1 MNSAR
6 AASEAEQIGRY
17 DNSELYMGQRSRTT
31 NATAGCYESL
41 SMPEPST
48 GAWDCGSDEMTPPL
62 VLGNMVGR
70 SSAMQE
76 VFSMIR
82 KLAPSSAPVLI
93 GGPSGSGKELVA
105 REIHNFSSRRNG
117 PFVAINAAALPE
129 SLIES
134 ELFGHEKGAFTG
146 ATERHAGC
154 FEQAHGG
161 TLFLDE
167 LGEMPRSAQPIL
179 LRVLE
184 TLRVRRLGG
193 RNELAVDVR
202 LLAATSQ
209 PAETHL
215 RDDIFYRLSVF
226 QILLPPLRARVE
238 DIPLLTQVM
247 IQSLNQKNGT
257 LVTGIDSEVLDVFK
271 VYEWPGNAREL
282 RNVIERAT
290 IVAGAGTLR
299 REHLPPTV
307 LGHTFA
313 AGPKDIISMA
323 LLPGERLAKVEEA
336 YIELTLRYVSNNIG
350 EAAALLGI
358 SPRTVRNRI
367 ALFKETLGP
376 QTRADIPLRLT
387 ELGAAAKRSIAAAKG
402 AGA

>member
-1 MNSAR
+1 MDRRSKT
-6 AASEAEQIGRY
+6 
-17 DNSELYMGQRSRTT
+17 DNGMT
-31 NATAGCYESL
+31 GCCKSL
-41 SMPEPST
+41 SVPELST
-48 GAWDCGSDEMTPPL
+48 GTRNCRLDELTPPM

-70 SSAMQE
+70 SPAMQE

-105 REIHNFSSRRNG
+105 REIHNCSSRRNG

-146 ATERHAGC
+146 ATERRAGC

-226 QILLPPLRARVE
+226 QILLPPLRARAE
-238 DIPLLTQVM
+238 DIPLLAQVM
-247 IQSLNQKNGT
+247 VQSLNQKNGT
-257 LVTGIDSEVLDVFK
+257 LVTGIDSEVLNVFK
-271 VYEWPGNAREL
+271 AYEWPGNVREL

-290 IVAGAGTLR
+290 IVAGTGTLR
-299 REHLPPTV
+299 REHLPPTL
-307 LGHTFA
+307 LGQTFA
-313 AGPKDIISMA
+313 AGPKDRISMA
-323 LLPGERLAKVEEA
+323 MLPGERLAKVEEA

-367 ALFKETLGP
+367 AVFKETREP
-376 QTRADIPLRLT
+376 QTQADIPLRLP
-387 ELGAAAKRSIAAAKG
+387 ELGAAGNRSIAAAKG

>member
-1 MNSAR
+1 M
-6 AASEAEQIGRY
+6 
-17 DNSELYMGQRSRTT
+17 SEL
-31 NATAGCYESL
+31 SL
-41 SMPEPST
+41 
-48 GAWDCGSDEMTPPL
+48 GARNCSPDELTPPV
-62 VLGNMVGR
+62 VLGNLIGR
-70 SSAMQE
+70 SPVMQE
-76 VFSMIR
+76 VFSVIR
-82 KLAPSSAPVLI
+82 KLAPTSAPVLI

-167 LGEMPRSAQPIL
+167 LGEMPRAAQPIL

-202 LLAATSQ
+202 LLAAISQ

-226 QILLPPLRARVE
+226 QILLPPLRARAE
-238 DIPLLTQVM
+238 DIPLLAQVM
-247 IQSLNQKNGT
+247 VQSLNQKNGT
-257 LVTGIDSEVLDVFK
+257 LVTDIDSEVLDVFK
-271 VYEWPGNAREL
+271 AYHWPGNAREL

-290 IVAGAGTLR
+290 IVAGTGTLR
-299 REHLPPTV
+299 REHLPPAV
-307 LGHTFA
+307 LGQTFSVE
-313 AGPKDIISMA
+313 PKDRISMV
-323 LLPGERLAKVEEA
+323 LLPGQRLAKVEEA
-336 YIELTLRYVSNNIG
+336 YIELTLRHVSNNIG

-358 SPRTVRNRI
+358 SPRTVRSRI
-367 ALFKETLGP
+367 AVFQKARGP
-376 QTRADIPLRLT
+376 QTEAEIPLRLT
-387 ELGAAAKRSIAAAKG
+387 ELGAAGKRSMAASKG

>member
-1 MNSAR
+1 MPQLS
-6 AASEAEQIGRY
+6 IGAGNY
-17 DNSELYMGQRSRTT
+17 SVDELI
-31 NATAGCYESL
+31 
-41 SMPEPST
+41 
-48 GAWDCGSDEMTPPL
+48 PPL
-62 VLGNMVGR
+62 ALGSMVGR
-70 SSAMQE
+70 SPAMQE

-129 SLIES
+129 SLIKS

-154 FEQAHGG
+154 FEQANGG

-167 LGEMPRSAQPIL
+167 LGEMPRSAQPVL

-193 RNELAVDVR
+193 RNELAIDVR

-226 QILLPPLRARVE
+226 QILLPPLRTRAE
-238 DIPLLTQVM
+238 DIPLLAQVM
-247 IQSLNQKNGT
+247 VRSLNQKNGT

-271 VYEWPGNAREL
+271 AYEWPGNAREL

-290 IVAGAGTLR
+290 IVAGTGILR

-307 LGHTFA
+307 LGQIFA
-313 AGPKDIISMA
+313 SGPKDRISMA

-336 YIELTLRYVSNNIG
+336 YIELTLRHVGYNIG

-358 SPRTVRNRI
+358 SPRTVRSRI
-367 ALFKETLGP
+367 TAFQKARGP
-376 QTRADIPLRLT
+376 QTEAQIPL
-387 ELGAAAKRSIAAAKG
+387 A
-402 AGA
+402 

>member
-1 MNSAR
+1 MNNTL
-6 AASEAEQIGRY
+6 AASKAEQTGGY
-17 DNSELYMGQRSRTT
+17 DNGTPYLDQSRTA
-31 NATAGCYESL
+31 NGMAGCCESL
-41 SMPEPST
+41 SMPELPI
-48 GAWDCGSDEMTPPL
+48 GAQSCSLDELTPPAA
-62 VLGNMVGR
+62 LGNMVGR
-70 SSAMQE
+70 SPAMQE

-105 REIHNFSSRRNG
+105 REIHNLSSRRNG

-238 DIPLLTQVM
+238 DIPLLAQVM
-247 IQSLNQKNGT
+247 IQSLNQKHGT
-257 LVTGIDSEVLDVFK
+257 FVTGIDSEVLDVFK
-271 VYEWPGNAREL
+271 AYEWPGNAREL

-290 IVAGAGTLR
+290 IVAGSGTLR

-307 LGHTFA
+307 LGHTLA
-313 AGPKDIISMA
+313 AGPKDRISMA
-323 LLPGERLAKVEEA
+323 LLPGQRLAKVEEA
-336 YIELTLRYVSNNIG
+336 YIELTLRHVSNNIG

-358 SPRTVRNRI
+358 SPRTVRHRI
-367 ALFKETLGP
+367 AVFKEMREP
-376 QTRADIPLRLT
+376 QPQADDPLRLT
-387 ELGAAAKRSIAAAKG
+387 ELGAAVKQPIA
-402 AGA
+402 

>member
-1 MNSAR
+1 
-6 AASEAEQIGRY
+6 
-17 DNSELYMGQRSRTT
+17 
-31 NATAGCYESL
+31 
-41 SMPEPST
+41 
-48 GAWDCGSDEMTPPL
+48 
-62 VLGNMVGR
+62 
-70 SSAMQE
+70 
-76 VFSMIR
+76 MIR

-105 REIHNFSSRRNG
+105 REIHNLSSRRNG

-129 SLIES
+129 NLIES

-226 QILLPPLRARVE
+226 QILLPPLRARAE
-238 DIPLLTQVM
+238 DIPLLAQVM
-247 IQSLNQKNGT
+247 VQSLNQKNGT
-257 LVTGIDSEVLDVFK
+257 LVTGMDSEVLDVFK
-271 VYEWPGNAREL
+271 AYEWPGNVREL

-290 IVAGAGTLR
+290 IVAGTGTLR
-299 REHLPPTV
+299 REHLPPAL
-307 LGHTFA
+307 LGQTFA
-313 AGPKDIISMA
+313 AGPKDRISMA
-323 LLPGERLAKVEEA
+323 MLPGERLAKVEEA

-367 ALFKETLGP
+367 AVFKETRGP
-376 QTRADIPLRLT
+376 QTRTDIPLRLT
-387 ELGAAAKRSIAAAKG
+387 ELGAAGKQSIAAAKG

>member
-6 AASEAEQIGRY
+6 AASKAEQIGHY
-17 DNSELYMGQRSRTT
+17 VNGTPYMDQRSKTT
-31 NATAGCYESL
+31 NGVAGCCKSL
-41 SMPEPST
+41 SMPQLSIDARNCSLDELSPSV
-48 GAWDCGSDEMTPPL
+48 

-70 SSAMQE
+70 SPAMQE

-105 REIHNFSSRRNG
+105 REIHNCSSRRNG

-184 TLRVRRLGG
+184 TLHVRRLGG

-226 QILLPPLRARVE
+226 QILLPPLRARAE
-238 DIPLLTQVM
+238 DIPLLAQVM
-247 IQSLNQKNGT
+247 VQSLNQKNGT
-257 LVTGIDSEVLDVFK
+257 FVTGIDSEVLDVFK
-271 VYEWPGNAREL
+271 AYHWPGNAREL

-290 IVAGAGTLR
+290 IVAGTGTLR
-299 REHLPPTV
+299 REHLPPAV
-307 LGHTFA
+307 LEETFA
-313 AGPKDIISMA
+313 SATKDRISMV

-367 ALFKETLGP
+367 AVFKETRKP
-376 QTRADIPLRLT
+376 QTRAGIPLRLT
-387 ELGAAAKRSIAAAKG
+387 ELEAAGKQSIAAAKG
-402 AGA
+402 A

>member
-1 MNSAR
+1 MNSAL
-6 AASEAEQIGRY
+6 AASEVEQIGRY
-17 DNSELYMGQRSRTT
+17 DIGTQRVDCRSKPDNGMMG
-31 NATAGCYESL
+31 GCKSL
-41 SMPEPST
+41 STLELSI
-48 GAWDCGSDEMTPPL
+48 GARNCSLEKLTPPV

-70 SSAMQE
+70 SPAMQE

-105 REIHNFSSRRNG
+105 REIHNLSSRRNG

-146 ATERHAGC
+146 ATERRAGC

-209 PAETHL
+209 PAETQL

-226 QILLPPLRARVE
+226 QIVLPPLRERAE
-238 DIPLLTQVM
+238 DIPLLAQVM
-247 IQSLNQKNGT
+247 VQSLNQKNGT
-257 LVTGIDSEVLDVFK
+257 LVTGIDSEVLDVLK
-271 VYEWPGNAREL
+271 AYEWPGNVREL

-290 IVAGAGTLR
+290 IVAGTGTLC
-299 REHLPPTV
+299 REHLPPAV
-307 LGHTFA
+307 LGKTFA
-313 AGPKDIISMA
+313 FGPKDRISMA
-323 LLPGERLAKVEEA
+323 MLPGERLANVEEA

-350 EAAALLGI
+350 KAAALLGI

-367 ALFKETLGP
+367 AGFKETRGP

-387 ELGAAAKRSIAAAKG
+387 ELGAVGKQSIATARG

>member
-1 MNSAR
+1 MNSAL
-6 AASEAEQIGRY
+6 AASEVEQISRY
-17 DNSELYMGQRSRTT
+17 EIGTQHMDRRSKTDNGMMG
-31 NATAGCYESL
+31 GCQS
-41 SMPEPST
+41 PST
-48 GAWDCGSDEMTPPL
+48 PELSIGARNCSLDQLTPPV

-70 SSAMQE
+70 SPAMQE

-105 REIHNFSSRRNG
+105 REIHHLSSRRNG

-134 ELFGHEKGAFTG
+134 ELFGYEKGAFTG
-146 ATERHAGC
+146 AAERHPGC

-215 RDDIFYRLSVF
+215 LDDIFYRLSVF
-226 QILLPPLRARVE
+226 QILLPPLRARAQ
-238 DIPLLTQVM
+238 DIPLLAEVM
-247 IQSLNQKNGT
+247 VQSLNQKNGT
-257 LVTGIDSEVLDVFK
+257 LVTGIDSQVLDVFK
-271 VYEWPGNAREL
+271 TYEWPGNVREL

-290 IVAGAGTLR
+290 IVAGTGTLR
-299 REHLPPTV
+299 REHIPPAL
-307 LGHTFA
+307 LGQTFA
-313 AGPKDIISMA
+313 AGPKDSISIAM
-323 LLPGERLAKVEEA
+323 LPGERLAKVEQA
-336 YIELTLRYVSNNIG
+336 YIELTMRYVSNNIG
-350 EAAALLGI
+350 KAAALLGI

-367 ALFKETLGP
+367 AVFKKTRGS
-376 QTRADIPLRLT
+376 QTRAGIPLRPT
-387 ELGAAAKRSIAAAKG
+387 EFGAAGKHSLAAAKG

>member
-1 MNSAR
+1 
-6 AASEAEQIGRY
+6 
-17 DNSELYMGQRSRTT
+17 
-31 NATAGCYESL
+31 
-41 SMPEPST
+41 
-48 GAWDCGSDEMTPPL
+48 
-62 VLGNMVGR
+62 
-70 SSAMQE
+70 MQE

-105 REIHNFSSRRNG
+105 REIHNCSSRRNG

-146 ATERHAGC
+146 ATGRRASC

-226 QILLPPLRARVE
+226 QILLPPLRARAE
-238 DIPLLTQVM
+238 DIPLLAQVM
-247 IQSLNQKNGT
+247 VRSLNQKNGT
-257 LVTGIDSEVLDVFK
+257 FVTGIDYEVLDVFK
-271 VYEWPGNAREL
+271 AYEWPGNAREL

-290 IVAGAGTLR
+290 IVAGTGTLR
-299 REHLPPTV
+299 REQLPPSV
-307 LGHTFA
+307 LGQTFA
-313 AGPKDIISMA
+313 SGPKDRISMA
-323 LLPGERLAKVEEA
+323 LLPGERLAKIEEA

-358 SPRTVRNRI
+358 SPRTVRNRM
-367 ALFKETLGP
+367 AVFKERRGP

-387 ELGAAAKRSIAAAKG
+387 ELGAAGKQSIAAAKG

>member
-1 MNSAR
+1 MNSAL
-6 AASEAEQIGRY
+6 AASETEQIGRY
-17 DNSELYMGQRSRTT
+17 DGGIQHIDQRSRTDIGMT
-31 NATAGCYESL
+31 GCCK
-41 SMPEPST
+41 SMPELSI
-48 GAWDCGSDEMTPPL
+48 GAQTCGSDDLTPAV

-70 SSAMQE
+70 SPAMQE
-76 VFSMIR
+76 VFSMVR

-105 REIHNFSSRRNG
+105 REIHNWSSRRNG

-146 ATERHAGC
+146 ATERRAGC

-193 RNELAVDVR
+193 RDELAVDVR

-209 PAETHL
+209 PAETQL

-226 QILLPPLRARVE
+226 QIVLPPLRERAE
-238 DIPLLTQVM
+238 DIPLLAQVM
-247 IQSLNQKNGT
+247 VQSLNQKNGT
-257 LVTGIDSEVLDVFK
+257 LVTGIDSEVLDVLK
-271 VYEWPGNAREL
+271 AYEWPGNVREL

-290 IVAGAGTLR
+290 IVAGTGTLR

-307 LGHTFA
+307 LGRAFA
-313 AGPKDIISMA
+313 AGPEHRISMA

-336 YIELTLRYVSNNIG
+336 YIELTLRHVSNNIG

-367 ALFKETLGP
+367 AVFKKTREP
-376 QTRADIPLRLT
+376 QTRADIPLPLI
-387 ELGAAAKRSIAAAKG
+387 ELGAAGRRSMAAAKG

>member
-1 MNSAR
+1 MNSAL
-6 AASEAEQIGRY
+6 AASETEQIGRY
-17 DNSELYMGQRSRTT
+17 DGGIQHIDQRSRTDIGMT
-31 NATAGCYESL
+31 GCCK
-41 SMPEPST
+41 SMPELSI
-48 GAWDCGSDEMTPPL
+48 GAQTCGSDDLTPAV

-70 SSAMQE
+70 SPAMQE
-76 VFSMIR
+76 VFSMVR

-105 REIHNFSSRRNG
+105 REIHNWSSRRNG

-146 ATERHAGC
+146 ATERRAGC

-193 RNELAVDVR
+193 RDELSVDVR

-209 PAETHL
+209 PAENHL

-226 QILLPPLRARVE
+226 QILLPPLRARAE
-238 DIPLLTQVM
+238 DIPLLAQVM
-247 IQSLNQKNGT
+247 VQSVNQKNGT
-257 LVTGIDSEVLDVFK
+257 FVTGIDSEVLDVFK
-271 VYEWPGNAREL
+271 AYQWPG
-282 RNVIERAT
+282 
-290 IVAGAGTLR
+290 
-299 REHLPPTV
+299 
-307 LGHTFA
+307 
-313 AGPKDIISMA
+313 
-323 LLPGERLAKVEEA
+323 
-336 YIELTLRYVSNNIG
+336 
-350 EAAALLGI
+350 

-367 ALFKETLGP
+367 AVFKETQGQ
-376 QTRADIPLRLT
+376 QTRADIPLSLT
-387 ELGAAAKRSIAAAKG
+387 ELGAAGKLSIAATKG